1 VVVFWQG
8 YGFVGLLAG
17 LLPVGTNFALSYPRP
32 QSTALPV
39 GLACLAAAAVCIVSW
54 RMLRQRPGRH
64 TLYGLPLWVWAMA
77 YAGLAGWCLA
87 TAAGR
92 A

>member
-1 VVVFWQG
+1 MVVFWRG

-32 QSTALPV
+32 QPTALPV
-39 GLACLAAAAVCIVSW
+39 GLACLAAAGVCVAAW
-54 RMLRQRPGRH
+54 RVLRWRPGRH
-64 TLYGLPLWVWAMA
+64 TLYGLPLWVWAAA
-77 YAGLAGWCLA
+77 YAGLGAWCLA

>member
-1 VVVFWQG
+1 VVVFWRG

-32 QSTALPV
+32 QPTALPV
-39 GLACLAAAAVCIVSW
+39 GLACLGAAAVCVVGW
-54 RMLRQRPGRH
+54 RVLRQRPGRH